1 MDYFVR
7 KFEKMKFFRSLLS
20 IIIFFIVNYLV
31 ASENVI
37 PKLASITGVVVDHLS
52 GNPIEYANLVLYRS
66 LDSSMITGTV
76 SSAEGRFAMEKLDN
90 GVYSLKVHF
99 MGYQTLEVKNI
110 EVDKGMTLDLG
121 VLRMES
127 LSINLAEAEVVANND
142 YVRFKVDKQVINVSA
157 QAGAEGG
164 MVADALAN
172 VPAVQV
178 DGAGNITLRGSTSFT
193 VLIDGRPTVLDATET
208 LNQTPANAVEKIEI
222 ITNPGVKYDAD
233 GTTGIINLIM
243 KKQKSNGT
251 SAQATLTLATGDKYT
266 TNVMV
271 NHRGKTLTSYLNAT
285 YSNKR
290 KQTQST
296 DSREAY
302 TGDTTQNQFIAS
314 DRDLYWRNY
323 QVSGGFSLNPNDK
336 NTWSLDAEVGE
347 WEFDRRINSN
357 MQTFNS
363 YSPDTNRVGM
373 VDRFLITNAYV
384 SGNAGY
390 SRLFSKDDNKL
401 DINLY
406 YVYLGNGTPNQISE
420 NYSGALPDPDS
431 LNELQLNSRSNRNQ
445 IRLNVDYTLPLSEI
459 LMFETGWQSEGK
471 FSGTDY
477 EYLFYFP
484 DAGKWTSDSSMT
496 DRMDYRQT
504 VNGLYAMLG
513 IRLKGISIKG
523 GLRAEMNN
531 RLLTEK
537 LARKT
542 YQLDEINWFPSL
554 HVSHEMKHG
563 QQLSLS
569 YSRRVNR
576 PNEWMLIPA
585 VSSTGRNMLQ
595 VGNPELLP
603 DFTHSIQTGYALQ
616 NDVVLLST
624 ELFTRITTNSIVN
637 ATTERNGVYY
647 QSYENLRRETATG
660 LELMTNINLKP
671 WWRMNLNA
679 SAYYNT
685 MKGTLK
691 TGYLVDNQSF
701 MWNGSFRTTFIVK
714 KTYLEFLAIYYGP
727 SVLAQGKSQDF
738 YYFDVFLKRSFLNR
752 SLTVALRSHNTF
764 DSGIYIE
771 DSQGTNF
778 KAHTWFKY
786 EGPTFM
792 MTLTYKFNNFKRQKT
807 TDSPDMN
814 FDSGLDH

>member
-37 PKLASITGVVVDHLS
+37 PKLASIKGVVVDHLS
-52 GNPIEYANLVLYRS
+52 GNPIEYANLVLNKAS
-66 LDSSMITGTV
+66 DSALITGTV
-76 SSAEGRFAMEKLDN
+76 SSADGQFTMEKLDM
-90 GVYSLKVHF
+90 GVYFLKVHF
-99 MGYQTLEVKNI
+99 MGYQTLEVKNL
-110 EVDKGMTLDLG
+110 VLDKGSTLDLG
-121 VLRMES
+121 VLYMEP
-127 LSINLAEAEVVANND
+127 LSINLKETEVVANND
-142 YVRFKVDKQVINVSA
+142 YVSFKVDKQVINVSA

-164 MVADALAN
+164 VVADALAN
-172 VPAVQV
+172 VPSVQV

-193 VLIDGRPTVLDATET
+193 VLIDGRPMVLDATET

-222 ITNPGVKYDAD
+222 ITNPGVKYEAE

-243 KKQKSNGT
+243 KKQKSGGT
-251 SAQATLTLATGDKYT
+251 SAQATLTLATGDKYSA
-266 TNVMV
+266 NVMV
-271 NHRGKTLTSYLNAT
+271 NHRGKALTSYLNAT
-285 YSNKR
+285 YSNKH
-290 KQTQST
+290 KQTEST
-296 DSREAY
+296 DSRDSY
-302 TGDTTQNQFIAS
+302 SGDTTLNQFIAS

-323 QVSGGFSLNPNDK
+323 QVSGGFSLNPNTK
-336 NTWSLDAEVGE
+336 NTWSLDAEIGQ

-357 MQTFNS
+357 MRIIND
-363 YSPDTNRVGM
+363 YSLDTNRTAFD
-373 VDRFLITNAYV
+373 DRFLITNTYV

-390 SRLFSKDDNKL
+390 SRLFSKEDNKL

-406 YVYLGNGTPNQISE
+406 YVNLRNDTPNYLTE
-420 NYSGALPDPDS
+420 NYPDTGTTSDP

-445 IRLNVDYTLPLSEI
+445 VRLNVDYTLPLSEK
-459 LMFETGWQSEGK
+459 LVFETGLQSDGK

-477 EYLFYFP
+477 EYLYFFP
-484 DAGKWTSDSSMT
+484 EAEKWIADSSMT

-513 IRLKGISIKG
+513 IRLKEISIKG
-523 GLRAEMNN
+523 GVRAEMSN
-531 RLLTEK
+531 RLLKEK
-537 LARKT
+537 LAQHT
-542 YQLDEINWFPSL
+542 YQLDEVNLFPSL
-554 HVSHEMKHG
+554 HLSHEMPHG

-595 VGNPELLP
+595 MGNPELLP
-603 DFTHSIQTGYALQ
+603 DFTHSIQLGYALQ
-616 NDVVLLST
+616 NDILLLST
-624 ELFTRITTNSIVN
+624 ELFTRLTRNAIVN
-637 ATTERNGVYY
+637 STSERHGVYY
-647 QSYENLRRETATG
+647 QSYENLRQETATG

-685 MKGTLK
+685 MEGTLR
-691 TGYLVDNQSF
+691 TGYRVDNQSF

-727 SVLAQGKSQDF
+727 SILPQGKSQDF
-738 YYFDVFLKRSFLNR
+738 YYFDFFLKRSFLSR

-764 DSGIYIE
+764 DSGIYVE
-771 DSQGTNF
+771 DTEGTNF

-792 MTLTYKFNNFKRQKT
+792 MTLTFKFNNFKRQKT

>member
-1 MDYFVR
+1 MDYFVE
-7 KFEKMKFFRSLLS
+7 KFKKMRLFRSLFL
-20 IIIFFIVNYLV
+20 IVICLEINYLF
-31 ASENVI
+31 ASENIV
-37 PKLASITGVVVDHLS
+37 PRSASITGVVVDHLTET
-52 GNPIEYANLVLYRS
+52 PIEYANLVLYKAS
-66 LDSSMITGTV
+66 DSALITGTV
-76 SSAEGRFAMEKLDN
+76 SSADGRFAIEKLDN
-90 GVYSLKVHF
+90 GVYFLKIHF
-99 MGYQTLEVKNI
+99 MGFRTLEVNNI
-110 EVDKGMTLDLG
+110 ELDKGKAVDLG
-121 VLRMES
+121 VLTMEPLS
-127 LSINLAEAEVVANND
+127 LNLKEAEVVASND
-142 YVRFKVDKQVINVSA
+142 YVHFKVDKQVIQVSA

-164 MVADALAN
+164 VVADALAN
-172 VPAVQV
+172 VPSVQV
-178 DGAGNITLRGSTSFT
+178 DGAGNISLRGSASFT
-193 VLIDGRPTVLDATET
+193 VLVDGRPTVLDATET
-208 LNQTPANAVEKIEI
+208 LNQTPANAVEQIEI

-243 KKQKSNGT
+243 KKQRSNGT
-251 SAQATLTLATGDKYT
+251 SAQATLTVATGDKYT

-271 NHRGKTLTSYLNAT
+271 NHRGKALTSYLNAN

-290 KQTQST
+290 KQTEST

-302 TGDTTQNQFIAS
+302 TGDTTQSQFIAS

-323 QVSGGFSLNPNDK
+323 QVSGGFSLNSNAK
-336 NTWSLDAEVGE
+336 NTWSLDGE
-347 WEFDRRINSN
+347 IGQWEFDRRINSN
-357 MQTFNS
+357 MQTFNN
-363 YSPDTNRVGM
+363 YFPDTNGIAM
-373 VDRFLITNAYV
+373 ADRFLITNTYV
-384 SGNAGY
+384 SGNVGY
-390 SRLFSKDDNKL
+390 SRLFSKEDNKL

-406 YVYLGNGTPNQISE
+406 YVHLRNDTPNHITE
-420 NYSGALPDPDS
+420 NYPGTEMNSDS
-431 LNELQLNSRSNRNQ
+431 LNELQLNSRSHRNQ
-445 IRLNVDYTLPLSEI
+445 VRLNVDYILPLSEK
-459 LMFETGWQSEGK
+459 LVFETGLQSEGK

-477 EYLFYFP
+477 EYLYFFP
-484 DAGKWTSDSSMT
+484 DAEGWISDSSMT
-496 DRMDYRQT
+496 DHMDFRHM
-504 VNGLYAMLG
+504 VNGLYGMLG
-513 IRLKGISIKG
+513 MQLKGVSIKG
-523 GLRAEMNN
+523 GVRVEMNN
-531 RLLTEK
+531 RLLKEK
-537 LARKT
+537 FARNT
-542 YQLDEINWFPSL
+542 YQLDEINLFPSL
-554 HVSHEMKHG
+554 HVSREMKHG

-585 VSSTGRNMLQ
+585 VSSTGRNMLH

-624 ELFTRITTNSIVN
+624 ELFTRITTNSIVS
-637 ATTERNGVYY
+637 ATTERNGIYY
-647 QSYENLRRETATG
+647 ESYENLRRETATG

-685 MKGTLK
+685 MEGALK
-691 TGYLVDNQSF
+691 TGYQVDNQSF
-701 MWNGSFRTTFIVK
+701 MWNGSFRTTFIMK

-727 SVLAQGKSQDF
+727 SILPQGKSQDF
-738 YYFDVFLKRSFLNR
+738 YYFDFFLKRSFLSR

-771 DSQGTNF
+771 DSRGTNF